1 MNKLFVLCCLLAG
14 LFGCANNEGKKEL
27 AKVALQKSVSVND
40 EKAGYDVTTMRKA
53 SANSSATPQQTPV
66 DIAKKIIKEGDI
78 SFETPNIAAA
88 RKAIHNSLQQL
99 GGYIAEENESN
110 DSSDTRK
117 VYVLKARIPEKNFD
131 RFLEGVSS
139 VAMKIDSKNIRS
151 KDVTGDY
158 IDYTAQL
165 SNKKKLEDRYLELL
179 KKGSKI
185 SDLLEIED
193 KITEIQTGIDE
204 TQGQLNYLL
213 KQVAY
218 SSLDITFYAK
228 PAIIDDGHTFA
239 AKLVG
244 ALSGGWNIVVELF
257 IGVISVW
264 PLWLIAIAMYLIA
277 KAWYKKH
284 QKISNPG
291 SIPN

>member
-1 MNKLFVLCCLLAG
+1 MKKLFVLCFLLAG
-14 LFGCANNEGKKEL
+14 VSGCANKEDKKEAVKAL
-27 AKVALQKSVSVND
+27 AQKSLAVND
-40 EKAGYDVTTMRKA
+40 ENAGTDISEKHKAY
-53 SANSSATPQQTPV
+53 ANSSEAPKQAPAEVTR
-66 DIAKKIIKEGDI
+66 KIIKEGEI
-78 SFETPNIAAA
+78 SFETQNIAAT
-88 RKAIHNSLQQL
+88 RKAIYNSLQKL

-110 DSSDTRK
+110 DSSDRRK

-131 RFLEGVSS
+131 GFLQGVSS

-151 KDVTGDY
+151 KDVTSDY

-239 AKLVG
+239 AKLVS
-244 ALSGGWNIVVELF
+244 ALSGGWNILVALF
-257 IGVISVW
+257 IGVVSVW

-284 QKISNPG
+284 QK
-291 SIPN
+291 